1 MRVQVV
7 LGVTILIILLV
18 ALSCFL
24 LVIVL
29 KILAVPENQKT
40 VKEQKKE
47 DRQDKKVIRINSEEF
62 SENIEEDVKNARQM
76 ILGYIPKIHTAIWRI
91 ETTSD
96 ISRFLNYWDKL
107 TRYYEDIKEVCSIA
121 DIEHVPDLKNEVEK
135 IFNILNRRKQLIRNC
150 IMKSFNPT
158 YKFVENFYNIYL
170 ENIKRDYAIYPTAQQ
185 RVNWWNAKVQE
196 NKDKYDEETLE
207 FVEKLSRDLESK
219 LEEAEQMKLMSPLQ
233 GNHWTYS
240 MNAMYSIDSM
250 SGVEFENWCAKLLLS
265 VGYTDVRITQGSG
278 DQGVDII
285 ASKDSLTYAI
295 QCKCYSSN
303 LGNKP
308 VQEVC
313 AGRIYY
319 SCDVA
324 AVMTNRYFTH
334 SAQELAIKTD
344 VLLWDRDVLQSMLLE
359 SSE

>member
-1 MRVQVV
+1 
-7 LGVTILIILLV
+7 
-18 ALSCFL
+18 
-24 LVIVL
+24 
-29 KILAVPENQKT
+29 
-40 VKEQKKE
+40 
-47 DRQDKKVIRINSEEF
+47 
-62 SENIEEDVKNARQM
+62 
-76 ILGYIPKIHTAIWRI
+76 
-91 ETTSD
+91 
-96 ISRFLNYWDKL
+96 
-107 TRYYEDIKEVCSIA
+107 
-121 DIEHVPDLKNEVEK
+121 
-135 IFNILNRRKQLIRNC
+135 
-150 IMKSFNPT
+150 
-158 YKFVENFYNIYL
+158 
-170 ENIKRDYAIYPTAQQ
+170 
-185 RVNWWNAKVQE
+185 
-196 NKDKYDEETLE
+196 
-207 FVEKLSRDLESK
+207 
-219 LEEAEQMKLMSPLQ
+219 MKLMSPLQ